1 MDKDTALS
9 LHRQMLLI
17 RRFEE
22 KLFELFSTRIMP
34 GTMHQYN
41 GQEAVAV
48 GVCAHLEKEDYITST
63 HRGHGHCLAKGA
75 TAREV
80 MAEMFAKTTGCCKGL
95 GGSMHIADFGVGM
108 LGANGIVAGGIPMAV
123 GAGWSCRYRNTRN
136 VAVSFFGDG
145 AANEGAFHEALN
157 LAATWSI
164 PVVFVCENNLY
175 GFSTHY
181 KRTLAVENIA
191 DRASGYGMEGAVVDG
206 MDVEAVYD
214 AAGEAITRARDGQGP
229 TLLECKTYRFRGHSR
244 FEDPSYRTKEEL
256 AQWQKRDPIEVY
268 PQRLESHYGL
278 EASQIEALENE
289 IADVLDD
296 AVAFAETS
304 ADPEPNDYR
313 NYIYA

>member
-9 LHRQMLLI
+9 LYRQMLLM

-22 KLFELFSTRIMP
+22 KLFELFSTRVMP

-41 GQEAVAV
+41 GQEAVAA

-75 TAREV
+75 SAREV
-80 MAEMFAKTTGCCKGL
+80 MGEMFAKTTGCCKGL
-95 GGSMHIADFGVGM
+95 GGSMHIADFSVGM

-123 GAGWSCRYRNTRN
+123 GAGWSCQYRETKNL
-136 VAVSFFGDG
+136 AVSFFGDG

-157 LAATWSI
+157 LAATWKV

-181 KRTLAVENIA
+181 KRTLAVEDIA
-191 DRASGYGMEGAVVDG
+191 DRAAAYGMPGAVVDG

-214 AAGEAITRARDGQGP
+214 AAGEAVDRARNGLGP

-268 PQRLESHYGL
+268 PKRLENRFGL
-278 EASQIEALENE
+278 GADQIEAMEKE
-289 IADVLDD
+289 IAGILED
-296 AVAFAETS
+296 AVSFAES
-304 ADPEPNDYR
+304 SPDPEPNDYR
-313 NYIYA
+313 NFIYA

>member
-1 MDKDTALS
+1 MDTKTALS
-9 LHRQMLLI
+9 LYERMLMI

-22 KLFELFSTRIMP
+22 KLFELFSTRVMP

-48 GVCAHLEKEDYITST
+48 GVCSHLRDEDYITST
-63 HRGHGHCLAKGA
+63 HRGHGHCIAKGA
-75 TAREV
+75 DLNAV

-108 LGANGIVAGGIPMAV
+108 LGANGIVGGGIPMAV
-123 GAGWSCRYRNTRN
+123 GAGWSCQYRRTDN
-136 VAVSFFGDG
+136 VSVAFFGDG

-157 LAATWSI
+157 LAATWSL
-164 PVVFVCENNLY
+164 PVIFVCENNLY

-181 KRTLAVENIA
+181 ARTLAVKDIA
-191 DRASGYGMEGAVVDG
+191 DRAVAYGMPGGVVDG
-206 MDVEAVYD
+206 MDVEAVHA
-214 AAGEAITRARDGQGP
+214 AAGEAVDRARAGDGP

-256 AQWQKRDPIEVY
+256 AQWRKRDPIDVY
-268 PQRLESHYGL
+268 ASRLSESYGAEADAIETLESQVREKL
-278 EASQIEALENE
+278 EA
-289 IADVLDD
+289 
-296 AVAFAETS
+296 AVRFAETS
-304 ADPEPNDYR
+304 PDPQPEDYR